1 MCTRACV
8 HICVPNMFCSH
19 LLGTL
24 YPVVTLCS
32 RDGAT
37 SPVVCMRLLGMS
49 AFMVAEVWARGLVS
63 REDNDKK
70 KEHQHAQSD
79 ALLGS
84 RGVNPSLF
92 LAIFP

>member
-1 MCTRACV
+1 M
-8 HICVPNMFCSH
+8 ILLCSSSK
-19 LLGTL
+19 LAQVGSKLAQVGL
-24 YPVVTLCS
+24 IVVTLGTH
-32 RDGAT
+32 DGAT
-37 SPVVCMRLLGMS
+37 SPVVCMRRWGMS
-49 AFMVAEVWARGLVS
+49 AFMVAEIWARGLVS

-92 LAIFP
+92 IAIFP